1 MTGSGASLSFAY
13 RPKFEIGVRTGPANA
28 SLMTSIG
35 RSWLLPAGR
44 DIGSGFAMISAPRA
58 DGRALLTV
66 LISFLLVRTGEAY
79 AKGGRN
85 RETVPSLRAR
95 CVFAAPQQ
103 QGDQDGA
110 AMAYRRN
117 PGIEFE
123 FLFLQQEN
131 E

>member
-1 MTGSGASLSFAY
+1 
-13 RPKFEIGVRTGPANA
+13 
-28 SLMTSIG
+28 MTSIC
-35 RSWLLPAGR
+35 RSRLLPAGR
-44 DIGSGFAMISAPRA
+44 DIGSDVAMISAPR
-58 DGRALLTV
+58 GWIFRRALLTV
-66 LISFLLVRTGEAY
+66 LISFLLARTGEAC

-85 RETVPSLRAR
+85 RETVPSRRAR

-123 FLFLQQEN
+123 FLFFRQEN